1 MDFKLTKEQELIQKT
16 AREFAEKRI
25 APLCFQID
33 RENKVPDEIF
43 KEIGELELAGLPYK
57 EEYGGAD
64 AGYISYVLMIEQMGR
79 FSAGVST
86 TLTVNNLFL
95 AVMNLFGSEE
105 QKKKWMP
112 PCCRLEQFGSFA
124 FTEPGTGSDPKALTS
139 KAVLDGD
146 EWVINGTKRFI
157 TAAGL
162 AGPIVIIAIDDQ
174 SGKPSAFVMDKF
186 CLGYS
191 VSEPW
196 EKMGQKG
203 THTYDIYMKD
213 IRIPKENILGE
224 PGSGFNVL
232 LQNITY
238 GKMGVSA
245 NAVGR
250 AQGALEEAIKYITEK
265 NHRGEPISKFP
276 TMRARIATMEA
287 KVQAARMLVYRLA
300 DLAQQKVDPIRL
312 AKESAMTKLF
322 AGEASMD
329 VVREALQAHGSYGV
343 VKEYR
348 IEMLYRDAILGEV
361 VEGSKDLQQM
371 IVANYMLP

>member
-1 MDFKLTKEQELIQKT
+1 MDFKLTKEQELIQKA

-25 APLCFQID
+25 APLCFKID
-33 RENKVPDEIF
+33 QENEVPLEIL
-43 KEIGELELAGLPYK
+43 KELGELELAGLPYK
-57 EEYGGAD
+57 EEYGGSD
-64 AGYISYVLMIEQMGR
+64 AGYISYVLMVEQLGR
-79 FSAGVST
+79 FSSGVST
-86 TLTVNNLFL
+86 TVTVNNLFL

-105 QKKKWMP
+105 QKQKWMP
-112 PCCRLEQFGSFA
+112 PCCRLEQIGSFA

-139 KAVLDGD
+139 KAALDGD

-157 TAAGL
+157 TNAGL
-162 AGPIVIIAIDDQ
+162 KGPMVIIAIDDQ

-186 CLGYS
+186 CPGYS

-196 EKMGQKG
+196 DKMGQKG
-203 THTYDIYMKD
+203 THTYDVYMKD
-213 IRIPKENILGE
+213 IRIPKDNILGK
-224 PGSGFNVL
+224 PGMGFNVL

-238 GKMGVSA
+238 GKLGVSA
-245 NAVGR
+245 NALGR
-250 AQGALEEAIKYITEK
+250 AQGALEEAVKYISEK
-265 NHRGEPISKFP
+265 RHRGEPISKFP

-300 DLAQQKVDPIRL
+300 DLTQQKVDPVQL

-322 AGEASMD
+322 VGEASMD

-343 VKEYR
+343 IKEYR
-348 IEMLYRDAILGEV
+348 VEMLYRDAILGEV